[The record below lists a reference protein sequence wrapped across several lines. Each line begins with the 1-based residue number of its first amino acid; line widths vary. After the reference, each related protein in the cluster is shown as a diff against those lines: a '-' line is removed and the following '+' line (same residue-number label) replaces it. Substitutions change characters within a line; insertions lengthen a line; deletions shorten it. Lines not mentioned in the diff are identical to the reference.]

1 MKPLL
6 DTRALT
12 IRFGGLIA
20 INNLDVD
27 VSRGEVLG
35 LIGPNGSGKTTFINL
50 ITGIYPPS
58 DGDIRF
64 QGQSIVGMAPHQ
76 IVRKGIARTFQNNR
90 LFSNLSVLDN
100 VIIGMHHRQHS
111 QWYHAIFR
119 SGFTRRELRQAAE
132 QATELLEYFSS
143 ELVQDRYKKAV
154 DLPQAHRR
162 KLEICRALAA
172 EPNLLLLDEPAAGM
186 DTEET
191 IRLMEDIRKI
201 LERRPDIGII
211 LIEHDMTMI
220 KNIADRVV
228 VINYGQKIAEGSFS
242 HVCEFPEVLEAYLGD
257 SQC

>member
-20 INNLDVD
+20 IDNLDVD

-64 QGQSIVGMAPHQ
+64 QGRSIVGLAPHQ

-119 SGFTRRELRQAAE
+119 SSFARRELRQAAE

-186 DTEET
+186 DPEET

-242 HVCEFPEVLEAYLGD
+242 QVCEFPGVLEAYLGD